1 MMLFCMCTTHAQ
13 ETQNDV
19 TTFLGIPVD
28 GYKPQMIQK
37 LKSKGFVIEQGVDAL
52 TGEFNGTNVNV
63 FIVTNNNKVYRIM
76 LCDAITQ
83 DEANIKIRFNKL
95 VSQFEKNPR
104 YITDS
109 DYSIP
114 ESTYKKCL
122 REE

>member
-1 MMLFCMCTTHAQ
+1 MRKRLLFIMMLFCMCTTHAQ

-95 VSQFEKNPR
+95 VSQFEKKSKI
-104 YITDS
+104 YHGF
-109 DYSIP
+109 
-114 ESTYKKCL
+114 
-122 REE
+122 